1 MTRKHFVK
9 LAQLINDNVRM
20 ANVRNNPM
28 WVIEREGFMR
38 ELCKFLHD
46 QNENF
51 DERKFREATG
61 EILGE

>member
-1 MTRKHFVK
+1 MTRKHFIK

-28 WVIEREGFMR
+28 WVIEREGFMH
-38 ELCKFLHD
+38 ELCKFLHE

>member
-9 LAQLINDNVRM
+9 LAQLINDNVR
-20 ANVRNNPM
+20 M